1 MLNKGEA
8 QMKKLDKG
16 FRHLSREDKLEQLE
30 SYGWL
35 SSDNHDILLNHPLID
50 EDIANSL
57 IENVIGQGTLPVG
70 LLPEIIVDDQ
80 PYVVPMMVEEP
91 SVVAAASYG
100 AKLVNNTGGFKTVS
114 SQRLM
119 IGQIVFDGVTDTE
132 SLSQAIQ
139 DKEAQ
144 IHQIA
149 DEAYPSIKARGG
161 GYQKIEIDSFPKQQL
176 LSLKVYVDTKDAM
189 GANMLNTILEAITAH
204 LKNEFPDK
212 DVLMSILS
220 NHATASVV
228 KVQGEIDIKDLNKG
242 GRDGEAVARRM
253 ERASV
258 LAQVDIHRAATH
270 NKGVMNGIHAV
281 VLATGNDTRGAEASA
296 HAYASRDG
304 QYRGIATWK
313 YDQERQRLIGTIEVP
328 MTLAIVGGG
337 TKVLPIAKAS
347 LDLLNVKSAQ
357 ELGHVVAAVGL
368 AQNFSACR
376 ALVSEGIQQGHMSL
390 QYKSLAIIV
399 GAKGDEI
406 AQVADALK
414 QEDKANSAKAKA
426 ILEQIRQ
433 DQ

>member
-1 MLNKGEA
+1 
-8 QMKKLDKG
+8 MKSLDKS
-16 FRHLSREDKLEQLE
+16 FRHLTREDKLKQLVD
-30 SYGWL
+30 YGWL
-35 SSDNHDILLNHPLID
+35 TDDNYDVLLNHPMIN
-50 EDIANSL
+50 EEVANSL
-57 IENVIGQGTLPVG
+57 IENVIGQGTFPVG
-70 LLPEIIVDDQ
+70 LLPKIIVDDKE
-80 PYVVPMMVEEP
+80 YVVPMMVEEP

-100 AKLVNNTGGFKTVS
+100 AKLVNHTGGFKTIKS
-114 SQRLM
+114 ERLM
-119 IGQIVFDGVTDTE
+119 IGQIVFDGVHDTDD
-132 SLSQAIQ
+132 LAQAIQ
-139 DKEAQ
+139 AIEPQ
-144 IHQIA
+144 IKQIA
-149 DEAYPSIKARGG
+149 AEAYPSIIERGG
-161 GYQKIEIDSFPKQQL
+161 GYRRIKIDTFPESYL

-204 LKNEFPDK
+204 LKNEFPDR

-228 KVQGEIDIKDLNKG
+228 SVQGEIDIQDLNKG
-242 GRDGEAVARRM
+242 ERTGEEVAQRM

-304 QYRGIATWK
+304 QYRGIATWE
-313 YDQERQRLIGTIEVP
+313 YDKARGRLIGTIEVP

-347 LDLLNVKSAQ
+347 LELLNVASAQ
-357 ELGHVVAAVGL
+357 ELGQVVAAVGL

-376 ALVSEGIQQGHMSL
+376 ALVSEGIQKGHMSL
-390 QYKSLAIIV
+390 QYKSLAIVV
-399 GAKGDEI
+399 GAQGDEI

-414 QEDKANSAKAKA
+414 QEPKANTATAQR
-426 ILEQIRQ
+426 ILEELRNK
-433 DQ
+433 

>member
-1 MLNKGEA
+1 M
-8 QMKKLDKG
+8 QSLDKN
-16 FRHLSREDKLEQLE
+16 FRHLSRQQKLQQLVDKQ
-30 SYGWL
+30 WL
-35 SSDNHDILLNHPLID
+35 SEEQFNILLNHPLID
-50 EDIANSL
+50 EEVANSL
-57 IENVIGQGTLPVG
+57 IENVIAQGALPVG
-70 LLPEIIVDDQ
+70 LLPNIIVDDKA
-80 PYVVPMMVEEP
+80 YVVPMMVEEP

-100 AKLVNNTGGFKTVS
+100 AKLVNQTGGFKTVS
-114 SQRLM
+114 SERIM
-119 IGQIVFDGVTDTE
+119 IGQIVFDGVDDTE
-132 SLSQAIQ
+132 KLSADI
-139 DKEAQ
+139 KALEKQ

-161 GYQKIEIDSFPKQQL
+161 GCQRIAIDTFPEQQL
-176 LSLKVYVDTKDAM
+176 LSLKVFVDTKDAM
-189 GANMLNTILEAITAH
+189 GANMLNTILEAITAF
-204 LKNEFPDK
+204 LKNEFPQSDI
-212 DVLMSILS
+212 LMSILS

-228 KVQGEIDIKDLNKG
+228 KVQGEIDVKDLA
-242 GRDGEAVARRM
+242 RGERTGEEVAKRM

-296 HAYASRDG
+296 HAYASKDG
-304 QYRGIATWK
+304 QYRGIATWR

-347 LDLLNVKSAQ
+347 LELLNVESAQ

-368 AQNFSACR
+368 AQNFAACR

-390 QYKSLAIIV
+390 QYKSLAIVV

-406 AQVADALK
+406 AQVAEALK
-414 QEDKANSAKAKA
+414 QEPRANTQVAER
-426 ILEQIRQ
+426 ILQ
-433 DQ
+433 DLRSQQ

>member
-1 MLNKGEA
+1 
-8 QMKKLDKG
+8 MKSLDKK
-16 FRHLSREDKLEQLE
+16 FRHLSREDKLKQLVD
-30 SYGWL
+30 YGWL
-35 SSDNHDILLNHPLID
+35 TDANYDVLLKNPLIN
-50 EDIANSL
+50 EEVANSL

-70 LLPEIIVDDQ
+70 LLPKIIVDDKE
-80 PYVVPMMVEEP
+80 YVVPMMVEEP

-100 AKLVNNTGGFKTVS
+100 AKLVNNTGGFKTIKS
-114 SQRLM
+114 ERLM
-119 IGQIVFDGVTDTE
+119 IGQIVFDDVSDTDD
-132 SLSQAIQ
+132 LAQAIY
-139 DKEAQ
+139 DLEPQ
-144 IHQIA
+144 IEQIA
-149 DEAYPSIKARGG
+149 AEAYPSIIERGG
-161 GYQKIEIDSFPKQQL
+161 GYRRIEIDTFPENQL
-176 LSLKVYVDTKDAM
+176 LSLKVFVDTKDAM

-204 LKNEFPDK
+204 MKNEFPDR

-228 KVQGEIDIKDLNKG
+228 RVQGEIDIKDLNKG
-242 GRDGEAVARRM
+242 DRSGEEVAQRM

-313 YDQERQRLIGTIEVP
+313 FDKERGRLVGTIEVP

-347 LDLLNVKSAQ
+347 LELLNVQSAQ
-357 ELGHVVAAVGL
+357 ELGQVVAAVGL

-376 ALVSEGIQQGHMSL
+376 ALVSEGIQKGHMSL
-390 QYKSLAIIV
+390 QYKSLAIVV
-399 GAKGDEI
+399 GAQGDEI
-406 AQVADALK
+406 ARVAEALK
-414 QEDKANSAKAKA
+414 TAPKANTATAQQ
-426 ILEQIRQ
+426 ILKDLRQ
-433 DQ
+433 Q

>member
-1 MLNKGEA
+1 M
-8 QMKKLDKG
+8 QSLDKD
-16 FRHLSREDKLEQLE
+16 FRHLSRQEKLQQLVDKK
-30 SYGWL
+30 WL
-35 SSDNHDILLNHPLID
+35 SEEQFDILLNHPLID
-50 EDIANSL
+50 EEVANSL
-57 IENVIGQGTLPVG
+57 IENVIAQGALPVG
-70 LLPEIIVDDQ
+70 LLPNIIVDEKS
-80 PYVVPMMVEEP
+80 YVVPMMVEEP

-100 AKLVNNTGGFKTVS
+100 AKLVNQTGGFKTVS
-114 SQRLM
+114 SERIM
-119 IGQIVFDGVTDTE
+119 IGQIVFDGVDDTE
-132 SLSQAIQ
+132 RLSADIGAL
-139 DKEAQ
+139 ESQ

-161 GYQKIEIDSFPKQQL
+161 GYQRIAIDKFPEQQL
-176 LSLKVYVDTKDAM
+176 LSLKVFVDTKDAM
-189 GANMLNTILEAITAH
+189 GANMLNTILESITAF
-204 LKNEFPDK
+204 LKNEFPQSDI
-212 DVLMSILS
+212 LMSILS

-228 KVQGEIDIKDLNKG
+228 KVQGEINVNDLTRG
-242 GRDGEAVARRM
+242 DRSGEEVAKRM
-253 ERASV
+253 ERASI

-304 QYRGIATWK
+304 QYRGIATWR

-347 LDLLNVKSAQ
+347 LELLNVDSAQ

-368 AQNFSACR
+368 AQNFAACR

-390 QYKSLAIIV
+390 QYKSLAIVV

-406 AQVADALK
+406 AQVAEALK
-414 QEDKANSAKAKA
+414 QEPRANTQVAER
-426 ILEQIRQ
+426 ILKDLRSQQ
-433 DQ
+433 

>member
-1 MLNKGEA
+1 
-8 QMKKLDKG
+8 MKSLDKI
-16 FRHLSREDKLEQLE
+16 FRHLSREDKLKQLVD
-30 SYGWL
+30 YGWL
-35 SSDNHDILLNHPLID
+35 TDESYDVLLKNPLIN
-50 EDIANSL
+50 EEVANSL

-70 LLPEIIVDDQ
+70 LLPKIIVDDKE
-80 PYVVPMMVEEP
+80 YVVPMMVEEP

-100 AKLVNNTGGFKTVS
+100 AKLVNNTGGFKTVKS
-114 SQRLM
+114 ERLM
-119 IGQIVFDGVTDTE
+119 IGQIVFDDVSDTDA
-132 SLSQAIQ
+132 LAQAIY
-139 DKEAQ
+139 DLEPQ
-144 IHQIA
+144 IKQIA
-149 DEAYPSIKARGG
+149 AEAYPSIIERGG
-161 GYQKIEIDSFPKQQL
+161 GYRRIEIDTFPENQL
-176 LSLKVYVDTKDAM
+176 LSLKVFVDTKDAM

-204 LKNEFPDK
+204 MKNEFPNR

-228 KVQGEIDIKDLNKG
+228 RVQGEIDIKDLNKG
-242 GRDGEAVARRM
+242 DRSGEEVAQRM

-313 YDQERQRLIGTIEVP
+313 FDKERGRLVGTIEVP

-347 LDLLNVKSAQ
+347 LELLNVQSAR
-357 ELGHVVAAVGL
+357 ELGQVVAAVGL

-376 ALVSEGIQQGHMSL
+376 ALVSEGIQKGHMSL
-390 QYKSLAIIV
+390 QYKSLAIVV
-399 GAKGDEI
+399 GAQGDEI
-406 AQVADALK
+406 ARVAEALK
-414 QEDKANSAKAKA
+414 AAPKANTATAQQ
-426 ILEQIRQ
+426 ILKDLRQ
-433 DQ
+433 Q

>member
-1 MLNKGEA
+1 
-8 QMKKLDKG
+8 MKSLEKG
-16 FRHLSREDKLEQLE
+16 FRHLSREDKLKQLVE
-30 SYGWL
+30 YGWL
-35 SSDNHDILLNHPLID
+35 NTDNYDSLLSHPLIN
-50 EDIANSL
+50 EEVRYSL
-57 IENVIGQGTLPVG
+57 IENVIGLGTLPVG
-70 LLPEIIVDDQ
+70 LLPKIIVDDKE
-80 PYVVPMMVEEP
+80 YVVPMMVEEP

-100 AKLVNNTGGFKTVS
+100 ARLVNQSGGFKTIS

-119 IGQIVFDGVTDTE
+119 IGQIVFDDIEDTE
-132 SLSQAIQ
+132 QLSKDIQAL
-139 DKEAQ
+139 EPQ

-149 DEAYPSIKARGG
+149 DEAYPSIKERGG
-161 GYQKIEIDSFPKQQL
+161 GYQRIEIDTFPEQHL

-204 LKNEFPDK
+204 LKNEFPEK

-228 KVQGEIDIKDLNKG
+228 KVQGEIDVNDLN
-242 GRDGEAVARRM
+242 RGERSGEEVAHRM

-313 YDQERQRLIGTIEVP
+313 YDKERGKLISTIEVP

-347 LDLLNVKSAQ
+347 LDLLNVASAQ

-390 QYKSLAIIV
+390 QYKSLAIVV
-399 GAKGDEI
+399 GAQGEEI
-406 AQVADALK
+406 AKVAEALK
-414 QEDKANSAKAKA
+414 HETRANTAKAKE
-426 ILEQIRQ
+426 ILEKLRQ
-433 DQ
+433 S

>member
-1 MLNKGEA
+1 
-8 QMKKLDKG
+8 MKSLDKT
-16 FRHLSREDKLEQLE
+16 FRHLSREDKLKQLVD
-30 SYGWL
+30 YGWL
-35 SSDNHDILLNHPLID
+35 TDESYDVLLKNPLIN
-50 EDIANSL
+50 EEVANSL

-70 LLPEIIVDDQ
+70 LLPKIIVDDKE
-80 PYVVPMMVEEP
+80 YVVPMMVEEP

-100 AKLVNNTGGFKTVS
+100 AKLVNNTGGFKTVKS
-114 SQRLM
+114 ERLM
-119 IGQIVFDGVTDTE
+119 IGQIVFDDVSDTDA
-132 SLSQAIQ
+132 LAQAIY
-139 DKEAQ
+139 DLEPQ
-144 IHQIA
+144 IKQIA
-149 DEAYPSIKARGG
+149 AEAYPSIIERGG
-161 GYQKIEIDSFPKQQL
+161 GYRRIEIDTFPENQL
-176 LSLKVYVDTKDAM
+176 LSLKVFVDTKDAM

-204 LKNEFPDK
+204 MKNEFPNR

-228 KVQGEIDIKDLNKG
+228 RVQGEIDIKDLNKG
-242 GRDGEAVARRM
+242 DRSGEEVAQRM

-313 YDQERQRLIGTIEVP
+313 FDKERGRLVGTIEVP

-347 LDLLNVKSAQ
+347 LELLNVQSAQ
-357 ELGHVVAAVGL
+357 ELGQVVAAVGL

-376 ALVSEGIQQGHMSL
+376 ALVSEGIQKGHMSL
-390 QYKSLAIIV
+390 QYKSLAIVV
-399 GAKGDEI
+399 GAQGDEI
-406 AQVADALK
+406 ARVAEALK
-414 QEDKANSAKAKA
+414 AAPKANTA
-426 ILEQIRQ
+426 IAQQILKDLRQ
-433 DQ
+433 Q

>member
-1 MLNKGEA
+1 
-8 QMKKLDKG
+8 MKSLDKT
-16 FRHLSREDKLEQLE
+16 FRHLSREDKLKQLVD
-30 SYGWL
+30 YGWL
-35 SSDNHDILLNHPLID
+35 TDESYDVLLKNPLIN
-50 EDIANSL
+50 EEVANSL

-70 LLPEIIVDDQ
+70 LLPKIIVDDKE
-80 PYVVPMMVEEP
+80 YVVPMMVEEP

-100 AKLVNNTGGFKTVS
+100 AKLVNNTGGFKTIKS
-114 SQRLM
+114 ERLM
-119 IGQIVFDGVTDTE
+119 IGQIVFDDVSDTDA
-132 SLSQAIQ
+132 LAQAIY
-139 DKEAQ
+139 DLEPQ
-144 IHQIA
+144 IEQIA
-149 DEAYPSIKARGG
+149 AEAYPSIIERGG
-161 GYQKIEIDSFPKQQL
+161 GYRRIEIDTFPENQL
-176 LSLKVYVDTKDAM
+176 LSLKVFVDTKDAM

-204 LKNEFPDK
+204 MKNEFPDR

-228 KVQGEIDIKDLNKG
+228 RVQGEIDIKDLNKG
-242 GRDGEAVARRM
+242 DRSGEEVAQRM

-313 YDQERQRLIGTIEVP
+313 FDKERGRLVGTIEVP

-347 LDLLNVKSAQ
+347 LELLNVQSAQ
-357 ELGHVVAAVGL
+357 ELGQVVAAVGL

-376 ALVSEGIQQGHMSL
+376 ALVSEGIQKGHMSL
-390 QYKSLAIIV
+390 QYKSLAIVV
-399 GAKGDEI
+399 GAQGDEI
-406 AQVADALK
+406 ARVAEALK
-414 QEDKANSAKAKA
+414 TAPKANTATAQQ
-426 ILEQIRQ
+426 ILKDLRQ
-433 DQ
+433 Q

>member
-1 MLNKGEA
+1 
-8 QMKKLDKG
+8 MKKLDKG

-176 LSLKVYVDTKDAM
+176 LLLKVYVDTKDAM

-242 GRDGEAVARRM
+242 GHDGEAVARRM

>member
-35 SSDNHDILLNHPLID
+35 SSDNHDTLLNHPLID

-70 LLPEIIVDDQ
+70 LLPEIIVDDK

>member
-1 MLNKGEA
+1 
-8 QMKKLDKG
+8 MKKLDKG

-57 IENVIGQGTLPVG
+57 IENVIGQGTLPMG

-433 DQ
+433 DR

>member
-1 MLNKGEA
+1 
-8 QMKKLDKG
+8 MKKLDKG

-258 LAQVDIHRAATH
+258 LAQVDIRRAATH

>member
-1 MLNKGEA
+1 
-8 QMKKLDKG
+8 MKKLDKG

-80 PYVVPMMVEEP
+80 PYVIPMMVEEP

-132 SLSQAIQ
+132 SLTQAIQ
-139 DKEAQ
+139 EKEAQ

-161 GYQKIEIDSFPKQQL
+161 GYQKIEIDSFSEQQL

>member
-1 MLNKGEA
+1 
-8 QMKKLDKG
+8 MKKLDKG

-35 SSDNHDILLNHPLID
+35 SSDNHDILLNHPMID

-139 DKEAQ
+139 DKEVQ

-161 GYQKIEIDSFPKQQL
+161 GYQKIEIDSFPEQQL

-433 DQ
+433 D

>member
-281 VLATGNDTRGAEASA
+281 VLATCNDTRGAEASA